1 MLSPRCAGDVAFE
14 MLPVKLDLNGSSVYS
29 LDFECARLASLA
41 YLVFILV
48 CVELY
53 SDMPGWCSRGMPA
66 CLW

>member
-53 SDMPGWCSRGMPA
+53 SDMPG
-66 CLW
+66 